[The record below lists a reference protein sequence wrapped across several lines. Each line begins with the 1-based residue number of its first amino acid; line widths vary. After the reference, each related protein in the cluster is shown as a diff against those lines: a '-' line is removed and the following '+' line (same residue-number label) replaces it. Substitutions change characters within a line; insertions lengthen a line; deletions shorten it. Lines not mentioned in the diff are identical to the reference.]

1 MTAIFGFYCS
11 LMAGTCHLYRE
22 LVIGSFVKVV
32 LGMKH
37 TITRFFGLG
46 EKDQQVELDTIET
59 EVELDKIEVIDERDE
74 IKKIPIESIV
84 PNRFQPRTVFD
95 EAKIEELSRTIHIH
109 GIIQPI
115 VVREFEADR
124 YEIIAGERRW
134 RAMKKL
140 GWDLVPAIIKNLSDT
155 ETASVALIENLQR
168 EELSP
173 IEEAIAYGKL
183 LELHNLTQEALAQ
196 RLGKGQSTVA
206 NKLRLLKLPEEVQN
220 ALLNKQITERHA
232 RSLISLK
239 DPEKQIKLLE
249 EIIEKSL
256 NVKQTEERVVRLL
269 EQKTGKPKPK
279 RKAFSKDMRI
289 AVNTIRQSLSMVSNS
304 GINLAAEEEEFEDF
318 YQFTIKIPK
327 KK

>member
-1 MTAIFGFYCS
+1 MKS
-11 LMAGTCHLYRE
+11 
-22 LVIGSFVKVV
+22 SF
-32 LGMKH
+32 
-37 TITRFFGLG
+37 TRFFGLG
-46 EKDQQVELDTIET
+46 EKGEQEVEQELDIERN
-59 EVELDKIEVIDERDE
+59 EE
-74 IKKIPIESIV
+74 IKKIPINQII

-95 EAKIEELSRTIHIH
+95 EDKIEELSRTIHIH

-115 VVREFEADR
+115 VVREFAADKF
-124 YEIIAGERRW
+124 EIIAGERRW

-140 GWDLVPAIIKNLSDT
+140 GWTEAPAIVKNLSDT

-206 NKLRLLKLPEEVQN
+206 NKLRLLKLPQPVQD
-220 ALLNKQITERHA
+220 ALLSKVITERHA
-232 RSLISLK
+232 RALIPLK
-239 DPEKQIKLLE
+239 DPEKQVALLAE
-249 EIIEKSL
+249 VMERNL

-269 EQKTGKPKPK
+269 EQKNQPPKPK

-289 AVNTIRQSLSMVSNS
+289 AVNTIRQSLTMVSDS
-304 GINLAAEEEEFEDF
+304 GINLDSEEEEFDEF
-318 YQFTIKIPK
+318 YQFTIRIPK

>member
-1 MTAIFGFYCS
+1 M
-11 LMAGTCHLYRE
+11 RN
-22 LVIGSFVKVV
+22 SFS
-32 LGMKH
+32 
-37 TITRFFGLG
+37 RFFGLG
-46 EKDQQVELDTIET
+46 EKGDQKV
-59 EVELDKIEVIDERDE
+59 EVELEEELVEQELEIEKNEE
-74 IKKIPIESIV
+74 IKKIPIDSIV

-95 EAKIEELSRTIHIH
+95 DEKIEELSRTIHTH

-115 VVREFEADR
+115 VVRQFDGN

-140 GWDLVPAIIKNLSDT
+140 GWEEVPAIIKNYTDT

-206 NKLRLLKLPEEVQN
+206 NKLRLLKLPQPIQE
-220 ALLNKQITERHA
+220 ALLNKVITERHA
-232 RSLISLK
+232 RSLIPLK
-239 DPEKQIKLLE
+239 DPEKQVALLQ
-249 EIIEKSL
+249 EIIERNL
-256 NVKQTEERVVRLL
+256 NVKQTEDRVVRIL
-269 EQKTGKPKPK
+269 EQKNQKPKPK

-289 AVNTIRQSLSMVSNS
+289 AVNTIRQSLTMVSDS
-304 GINLAAEEEEFEDF
+304 GINLDAEEEEFDEY

>member
-1 MTAIFGFYCS
+1 
-11 LMAGTCHLYRE
+11 
-22 LVIGSFVKVV
+22 
-32 LGMKH
+32 MKQ
-37 TITRFFGLG
+37 TFTRFFGLG
-46 EKDQQVELDTIET
+46 EKGEQAQVEIE
-59 EVELDKIEVIDERDE
+59 EQIDLTRAEANEE
-74 IKKIPIESIV
+74 IKKIPIQNIV

-95 EAKIEELSRTIHIH
+95 EDKIEELSRTIHTH

-115 VVREFEADR
+115 VVREFQADTF
-124 YEIIAGERRW
+124 EIIAGERRW

-140 GWDLVPAIIKNLSDT
+140 GWTEVPAIVKNMSDT

-206 NKLRLLKLPEEVQN
+206 NKLRLLKLPEEVQE
-220 ALLNKQITERHA
+220 ALLNKTITERHA
-232 RSLISLK
+232 RSLIPLK
-239 DPEKQIKLLE
+239 DAEKQIKLLQ
-249 EIIEKSL
+249 EIIERNL
-256 NVKQTEERVVRLL
+256 NVKQTEDRVVKLL
-269 EQKTGKPKPK
+269 EEKNAKPKQK

-289 AVNTIRQSLSMVSNS
+289 AVNTIRQSLSMVSDS
-304 GINLAAEEEEFEDF
+304 GINLDTAEEEFDEF